1 MKKRSFLLIMNII
14 LIHFL
19 FLSFSE
25 SYGNDIE
32 SEINTQLK
40 ELEKMKSEQAK
51 LDQELKKLEKT
62 QKNIAAEI
70 QNIETKIERLEKDI
84 TTSRN
89 RILQLEK
96 DRAQLRR
103 DIDSL
108 SQDISASKN
117 KISQAMV
124 RAYKNNVNFDF
135 WSVFLGSHDPAEVE
149 EQWYLF
155 QKYSEHEMGNISKY
169 LNKRQNLQKKLKE
182 IEQKIKLE
190 AVLKE
195 KLVLEEKNVKK
206 LEETRKALLNQLL
219 VDKKKFQNSLKELV
233 AAQKNVTSLISQL
246 QKELKKS
253 QESTSAYTKNLPP
266 VKMGRFFWP
275 VSGGKVIKN
284 FGMSKDPVYQVQ
296 VFNPGIDI
304 AASRG
309 DNVYAAQD
317 GVVLLAR
324 SIRGYGKTILI
335 DHGQDVVTMYAYLD
349 SIQVNPGDMVKGGQT
364 IGLVGETGLT
374 NVPAVH
380 FEVRVGTNAQED
392 NPLKW
397 LKE

>member
-1 MKKRSFLLIMNII
+1 MRKHSFLIIVSII
-14 LIHFL
+14 LINFL
-19 FLSFSE
+19 FLNITDSLGS
-25 SYGNDIE
+25 DIE
-32 SEINTQLK
+32 SEINAQLK

-70 QNIETKIERLEKDI
+70 QNIENKIEKLEKDI

-96 DRAQLRR
+96 DRAHLRK
-103 DIDSL
+103 DIEGL
-108 SQDISASKN
+108 SQDISSSKT

-135 WSVFLGSHDPAEVE
+135 WSVFLGSSDPSEVE

-155 QKYSEHEMGNISKY
+155 QKYSDHEMSNISKY
-169 LNKRQNLQKKLKE
+169 LNKRQNLQNKLKE
-182 IEQKIKLE
+182 IEQKIRLE

-206 LEETRKALLNQLL
+206 LEETRKTLLNQLL
-219 VDKKKFQNSLKELV
+219 VDKKKFQSSLSELL
-233 AAQKNVTSLISQL
+233 AAQKNVTNLISQM

-253 QESTSAYTKNLPP
+253 RESTSASTKNLPP

-284 FGMSKDPVYQVQ
+284 FGMSKDPVYQIQ

-304 AASRG
+304 ATSRG

-349 SIQVNPGDMVKGGQT
+349 SIKVNPGDMVKGGQM

-380 FEVRVGTNAQED
+380 FEVRVGANAQED

-397 LKE
+397 LK

>member
-1 MKKRSFLLIMNII
+1 MRKLSFFLITSIII
-14 LIHFL
+14 LSIINL
-19 FLSFSE
+19 KVTESF
-25 SYGNDIE
+25 GIDIE
-32 SEINTQLK
+32 AEINTQLK
-40 ELEKMKSEQAK
+40 ELEKMKSEQVK
-51 LDQELKKLEKT
+51 LDQELKKIEKT
-62 QKNIAAEI
+62 QKNTAAEI
-70 QNIETKIERLEKDI
+70 QNIENKIEKLENDI

-96 DRAQLRR
+96 DRTYLRA

-108 SQDISASKN
+108 SKDISSSKT

-135 WSVFLGSHDPAEVE
+135 WSVFLGSSDPAEVE

-155 QKYSEHEMGNISKY
+155 QKYSEHEMNNISKY
-169 LNKRQNLQKKLKE
+169 LDQKQNLQKKLKE
-182 IEQKIKLE
+182 VEQKIRLE

-195 KLVLEEKNVKK
+195 KLVIEEKNVKK
-206 LEETRKALLNQLL
+206 LEETRKALLNQLIA
-219 VDKKKFQNSLKELV
+219 DKKNYQNGLSELA
-233 AAQKNVTSLISQL
+233 AAQKNVTKLIAQL
-246 QKELKKS
+246 QNELKKS
-253 QESTSAYTKNLPP
+253 RENAATSIKSLPP

-284 FGMSKDPVYQVQ
+284 FGISKDPVYQIQ

-317 GVVLLAR
+317 GIVLLAR

-349 SIQVNPGDMVKGGQT
+349 SIKVNPGDMVKGGQT

-397 LKE
+397 LK

>member
-1 MKKRSFLLIMNII
+1 MSGKHQLSFMMIFII
-14 LIHFL
+14 L
-19 FLSFSE
+19 FSMTLVSL
-25 SYGNDIE
+25 SYGADIE
-32 SEINTQLK
+32 SEIDTQMK
-40 ELEKMKSEQAK
+40 ELEKMKAEQAK
-51 LDQELKKLEKT
+51 LDQELKRLEKT
-62 QKNIAAEI
+62 QKNVSQEI
-70 QNIETKIERLEKDI
+70 QNIETQIEKLEKDI

-96 DRAQLRR
+96 ERARLRQ
-103 DIDSL
+103 DIQGI
-108 SQDISASKN
+108 SQDISLSKT

-135 WSVFLGSHDPAEVE
+135 WSFFLGSSDPAEVE

-155 QKYSEHEMGNISKY
+155 QKYSEYEIKNISQY
-169 LNKRQNLQKKLKE
+169 LNQKKKLQNKLKE
-182 IEQKIKLE
+182 VEQRIRLE

-195 KLVLEEKNVKK
+195 KLVLEEKNVKQ
-206 LEETRKALLNQLL
+206 LEETRKSLLTQ
-219 VDKKKFQNSLKELV
+219 VARDKKKFQDSLAELLT
-233 AAQKNVTSLISQL
+233 AQKNVTDLISQL
-246 QKELKKS
+246 QKELNKS
-253 QESTSAYTKNLPP
+253 RENVPSVGKLPP

-275 VSGGKVIKN
+275 VNGGKVVKN
-284 FGMSKDPVYQVQ
+284 FGMSKDPVYQIQ

-335 DHGQDVVTMYAYLD
+335 DHGQDVVTMYAHLD
-349 SIQVNPGDMVKGGQT
+349 TIRVNPGDLVKGGQN
-364 IGLVGETGLT
+364 IGAVGDTGLT
-374 NVPAVH
+374 ESPILH

-397 LKE
+397 LK

>member
-1 MKKRSFLLIMNII
+1 MRKLSFLIIICLIPA
-14 LIHFL
+14 LFL
-19 FLSFSE
+19 FLISPDCF
-25 SYGNDIE
+25 GNDIE
-32 SEINTQLK
+32 AEIDTQLK

-62 QKNIAAEI
+62 QKNVAAEI
-70 QNIETKIERLEKDI
+70 HNIENKIEKLENDI

-96 DRAQLRR
+96 DRALLRE
-103 DIDSL
+103 DIEGL
-108 SQDISASKN
+108 SQDISSSKT

-135 WSVFLGSHDPAEVE
+135 WSVFLGSSDPAEVE

-155 QKYSEHEMGNISKY
+155 QKYSEHEMGNISRY
-169 LNKRQNLQKKLKE
+169 LNKRQNLQNKLKE
-182 IEQKIKLE
+182 IEQKIRLE

-195 KLVLEEKNVKK
+195 KLVLDEKNVKK
-206 LEETRKALLNQLL
+206 LEETRKSLLNQLL
-219 VDKKKFQNSLKELV
+219 VDKKKFQNNLAELV
-233 AAQKNVTSLISQL
+233 AAQKNVTNLISQL

-253 QESTSAYTKNLPP
+253 RESTSASTKNLPP

-284 FGMSKDPVYQVQ
+284 FGMSKDPVYQIQ

-364 IGLVGETGLT
+364 IGLAGETGLT

-392 NPLKW
+392 NPIKW
-397 LKE
+397 LK

>member
-1 MKKRSFLLIMNII
+1 MRKHSFLIIVSII
-14 LIHFL
+14 LINFL
-19 FLSFSE
+19 FLNITDSLGS
-25 SYGNDIE
+25 DIE
-32 SEINTQLK
+32 SEINAQLK

-70 QNIETKIERLEKDI
+70 QNIENKIEKLEKDI

-96 DRAQLRR
+96 DRAHLRK
-103 DIDSL
+103 DIEGL
-108 SQDISASKN
+108 SQDISSSKT

-135 WSVFLGSHDPAEVE
+135 WSVFLGSSDPSEVE

-155 QKYSEHEMGNISKY
+155 QKYSDHEMSNISKY
-169 LNKRQNLQKKLKE
+169 LNKRQNLQNKLKE
-182 IEQKIKLE
+182 IEQKIRLE

-195 KLVLEEKNVKK
+195 KLVLEKKNVKK
-206 LEETRKALLNQLL
+206 LEETRKTLLNQLL
-219 VDKKKFQNSLKELV
+219 VDKKKFQSSLSELL
-233 AAQKNVTSLISQL
+233 AAQKNVTNLISQM

-253 QESTSAYTKNLPP
+253 RESTSASTKNLPP

-284 FGMSKDPVYQVQ
+284 FGMSKDPVYQIQ

-304 AASRG
+304 ATSRG

-349 SIQVNPGDMVKGGQT
+349 SIKVNPGDMVKGGQM

-380 FEVRVGTNAQED
+380 FEVRVGANAQED

-397 LKE
+397 LK

>member
-1 MKKRSFLLIMNII
+1 MRKLSFLII
-14 LIHFL
+14 VCIIPALFL
-19 FLSFSE
+19 FLNSPECF
-25 SYGNDIE
+25 GNDIE
-32 SEINTQLK
+32 AEINTQLK

-62 QKNIAAEI
+62 QKNVAAEI
-70 QNIETKIERLEKDI
+70 HNIENKIEKLENDI

-96 DRAQLRR
+96 DRALLRK
-103 DIDSL
+103 DIEGL
-108 SQDISASKN
+108 SQDISSSKT

-135 WSVFLGSHDPAEVE
+135 WSVFLGSSDPAEVE

-155 QKYSEHEMGNISKY
+155 KKYSEHEMGNISRY
-169 LNKRQNLQKKLKE
+169 LNKRQNLQNKLKE
-182 IEQKIKLE
+182 IEQKIRLE

-195 KLVLEEKNVKK
+195 KLVLDEKNVKK
-206 LEETRKALLNQLL
+206 LEETRKTLLNQLL
-219 VDKKKFQNSLKELV
+219 VDKKKFQNNLAELV
-233 AAQKNVTSLISQL
+233 AAQKNVTNLISQL

-253 QESTSAYTKNLPP
+253 RESSTASTKNLPP

-275 VSGGKVIKN
+275 VSGGKIIKN
-284 FGMSKDPVYQVQ
+284 FGMSKDPVYQIQ

-364 IGLVGETGLT
+364 IGLAGETGLT

-392 NPLKW
+392 NPIKW
-397 LKE
+397 LK

>member
-1 MKKRSFLLIMNII
+1 MRKLSFLII
-14 LIHFL
+14 VCIIPALFL
-19 FLSFSE
+19 FLNSPECF
-25 SYGNDIE
+25 GNDIE
-32 SEINTQLK
+32 AEINTQLK

-62 QKNIAAEI
+62 QKNVAAEI
-70 QNIETKIERLEKDI
+70 HNIENKIEKLENDI

-96 DRAQLRR
+96 DRALLRK
-103 DIDSL
+103 DIEGL
-108 SQDISASKN
+108 SQDISSSKT

-135 WSVFLGSHDPAEVE
+135 WSVFLGSSDPAEVE

-155 QKYSEHEMGNISKY
+155 KKYSEHEMGNISRY
-169 LNKRQNLQKKLKE
+169 LNKRQNLQNKLKE
-182 IEQKIKLE
+182 IEQKIRLE

-195 KLVLEEKNVKK
+195 KLVLDEKNVKK
-206 LEETRKALLNQLL
+206 LEETRKTLLNQLL
-219 VDKKKFQNSLKELV
+219 VDKKKFQNNLAELV
-233 AAQKNVTSLISQL
+233 AAQKNVTNLISQL

-253 QESTSAYTKNLPP
+253 RESSAASTKNLPP

-275 VSGGKVIKN
+275 VSGGKIIKN
-284 FGMSKDPVYQVQ
+284 FGMSKDPVYQIQ

-349 SIQVNPGDMVKGGQT
+349 SIQVNPGDMVRGGQT
-364 IGLVGETGLT
+364 IGLAGETGLT

-392 NPLKW
+392 NPIKW
-397 LKE
+397 LK

>member
-1 MKKRSFLLIMNII
+1 MRKLSFLII
-14 LIHFL
+14 VCIIPALFL
-19 FLSFSE
+19 FLNSPECF
-25 SYGNDIE
+25 GNDIE
-32 SEINTQLK
+32 AEINTQLK

-62 QKNIAAEI
+62 QKNVAAEI
-70 QNIETKIERLEKDI
+70 HNIENKIEKLENDI

-96 DRAQLRR
+96 DRALLRK
-103 DIDSL
+103 DIEGL
-108 SQDISASKN
+108 SQDISSSKT

-135 WSVFLGSHDPAEVE
+135 WSVFLGSSDPAEVE

-155 QKYSEHEMGNISKY
+155 KKYSEHEMGNISRY
-169 LNKRQNLQKKLKE
+169 LNKRQNLQNKLKE
-182 IEQKIKLE
+182 IEQKIRLE

-195 KLVLEEKNVKK
+195 KLVLDEKNVKK
-206 LEETRKALLNQLL
+206 LEETRKTLLNQLL
-219 VDKKKFQNSLKELV
+219 VDKKKFQNNLAELV
-233 AAQKNVTSLISQL
+233 AAQKNVTNLISQL

-253 QESTSAYTKNLPP
+253 RESSAASTKNLPP

-275 VSGGKVIKN
+275 VSGGKIIKN
-284 FGMSKDPVYQVQ
+284 FGMSKDPVYQIQ

-364 IGLVGETGLT
+364 IGLAGETGLT

-392 NPLKW
+392 NPIKW
-397 LKE
+397 LK

>member
-1 MKKRSFLLIMNII
+1 MKKLFFFLITSIII
-14 LIHFL
+14 LSIISL
-19 FLSFSE
+19 KVTESF
-25 SYGNDIE
+25 GIDIE
-32 SEINTQLK
+32 AEINTQLK
-40 ELEKMKSEQAK
+40 ELEKMKSEQVK
-51 LDQELKKLEKT
+51 LDQELKKIEKT
-62 QKNIAAEI
+62 QKNTAAEI
-70 QNIETKIERLEKDI
+70 QNIENKIEKLENDI

-96 DRAQLRR
+96 DRTYLRA
-103 DIDSL
+103 DIESL
-108 SQDISASKN
+108 SQDISSSKT

-135 WSVFLGSHDPAEVE
+135 WSVFLGSSDPAEVE

-155 QKYSEHEMGNISKY
+155 QKYSEHEINNISKY
-169 LNKRQNLQKKLKE
+169 LDQKQNLQKKLKE
-182 IEQKIKLE
+182 VEQKIRLE

-195 KLVLEEKNVKK
+195 KLVIEEKNVKK
-206 LEETRKALLNQLL
+206 LEETRKALLNQLIA
-219 VDKKKFQNSLKELV
+219 DKKNYQNSLSELA
-233 AAQKNVTSLISQL
+233 AAQKNVTKLIAQL
-246 QKELKKS
+246 QNELKKS
-253 QESTSAYTKNLPP
+253 RENAATSIKSLPP

-284 FGMSKDPVYQVQ
+284 FGISKDPVYQIQ

-317 GVVLLAR
+317 GIVLLAR

-349 SIQVNPGDMVKGGQT
+349 SIKVNPGDMVKGGQT

-397 LKE
+397 LK

>member
-1 MKKRSFLLIMNII
+1 MKKLFFFLITSIII
-14 LIHFL
+14 LSIISL
-19 FLSFSE
+19 KVTESF
-25 SYGNDIE
+25 GIDIE
-32 SEINTQLK
+32 AEINTQLK
-40 ELEKMKSEQAK
+40 ELEKMKSEQVK
-51 LDQELKKLEKT
+51 LDQELKKIEKT
-62 QKNIAAEI
+62 QKNTAAEI
-70 QNIETKIERLEKDI
+70 QNIENKIEKLENDI

-96 DRAQLRR
+96 DRTYLRA

-108 SQDISASKN
+108 SQDISSSKT

-135 WSVFLGSHDPAEVE
+135 WSVFLGSSDPAEVE

-155 QKYSEHEMGNISKY
+155 QKYSEHEMNNISKY
-169 LNKRQNLQKKLKE
+169 LDQKQNLQKKLKE
-182 IEQKIKLE
+182 VEQKIRLE

-195 KLVLEEKNVKK
+195 KLVIEEKNVKK
-206 LEETRKALLNQLL
+206 LEETRKALLNQLIA
-219 VDKKKFQNSLKELV
+219 DKKNYQNSLSELA
-233 AAQKNVTSLISQL
+233 AAQKNVTKLIAQL
-246 QKELKKS
+246 QNELKKS
-253 QESTSAYTKNLPP
+253 RENAATSIKSLPP

-284 FGMSKDPVYQVQ
+284 FGISKDPVYQIQ

-317 GVVLLAR
+317 GIVLLAR

-349 SIQVNPGDMVKGGQT
+349 SIKVNPGDMVKGGQT

-397 LKE
+397 LK

>member
-1 MKKRSFLLIMNII
+1 MRKLSFFLITSIII
-14 LIHFL
+14 LSIINL
-19 FLSFSE
+19 KVTESF
-25 SYGNDIE
+25 GIDIE
-32 SEINTQLK
+32 AEINTQLK
-40 ELEKMKSEQAK
+40 ELEKMKSEQVK
-51 LDQELKKLEKT
+51 LDQELKKIEKT
-62 QKNIAAEI
+62 QKNTAAEI
-70 QNIETKIERLEKDI
+70 QNIENKIEKLENDI

-96 DRAQLRR
+96 DRTYLRA

-108 SQDISASKN
+108 SKDISSSKT

-135 WSVFLGSHDPAEVE
+135 WSVFLGSSDPAEVE

-155 QKYSEHEMGNISKY
+155 QKYSEHEMNNISKY
-169 LNKRQNLQKKLKE
+169 LDQKQNLQKKLKE
-182 IEQKIKLE
+182 VEQKIRLE

-195 KLVLEEKNVKK
+195 KLVIEEKNVKK
-206 LEETRKALLNQLL
+206 LEETRKALLNQLIA
-219 VDKKKFQNSLKELV
+219 DKKNYQNSLSELA
-233 AAQKNVTSLISQL
+233 AAQKNVTKLIAQL
-246 QKELKKS
+246 QNELKKS
-253 QESTSAYTKNLPP
+253 RENAATSIKSLPP
-266 VKMGRFFWP
+266 VKMGRFFLP

-284 FGMSKDPVYQVQ
+284 FGISKDPVYQIQ

-349 SIQVNPGDMVKGGQT
+349 SIQVNPGDMVRGGQT
-364 IGLVGETGLT
+364 IGLAGETGLT

-392 NPLKW
+392 NPIKW
-397 LKE
+397 LK

>member
-1 MKKRSFLLIMNII
+1 MRKHSFLIIVSII
-14 LIHFL
+14 LINFL
-19 FLSFSE
+19 FLNITDSLGS
-25 SYGNDIE
+25 DIE
-32 SEINTQLK
+32 SEINAQLK

-70 QNIETKIERLEKDI
+70 QNIENKIEKLEKDI

-96 DRAQLRR
+96 DRAHLRK
-103 DIDSL
+103 DIEGL
-108 SQDISASKN
+108 SQDISSSKT

-135 WSVFLGSHDPAEVE
+135 WSVFLGSSDPSEVE

-155 QKYSEHEMGNISKY
+155 KKYSDHEMSNISKY
-169 LNKRQNLQKKLKE
+169 LNKRQNLQNKLKE
-182 IEQKIKLE
+182 IEQKIRLE

-206 LEETRKALLNQLL
+206 LEETRKTLLNQLL
-219 VDKKKFQNSLKELV
+219 VDKKKFQSSLSELL
-233 AAQKNVTSLISQL
+233 AAQKNVTNLISQM

-253 QESTSAYTKNLPP
+253 RESTSASTKNLPP

-284 FGMSKDPVYQVQ
+284 FGMSKDPVYQIQ

-304 AASRG
+304 ATSRG

-335 DHGQDVVTMYAYLD
+335 DHGQDVVTMYAFLD
-349 SIQVNPGDMVKGGQT
+349 SIKVNPGDMVKGGQM

-380 FEVRVGTNAQED
+380 FEVRVGANAQED

-397 LKE
+397 LK

>member
-1 MKKRSFLLIMNII
+1 MRKHSFLIIVSII
-14 LIHFL
+14 LINFL
-19 FLSFSE
+19 FLNITDSLGS
-25 SYGNDIE
+25 DIE
-32 SEINTQLK
+32 SEINAQLK

-70 QNIETKIERLEKDI
+70 QNIENKIEKLEKDI

-96 DRAQLRR
+96 DRAHLRK
-103 DIDSL
+103 DIEGL
-108 SQDISASKN
+108 SQDISSSKT

-135 WSVFLGSHDPAEVE
+135 WSVFLGSSDPSEVE

-155 QKYSEHEMGNISKY
+155 QKYSDHEMSNISKY
-169 LNKRQNLQKKLKE
+169 LNKRQNLQNKLKE
-182 IEQKIKLE
+182 IEQKIRLE

-206 LEETRKALLNQLL
+206 LEETRKTLLNQLL
-219 VDKKKFQNSLKELV
+219 VDKKKFQSSLSELL
-233 AAQKNVTSLISQL
+233 AAQKNVTNLISQM

-253 QESTSAYTKNLPP
+253 RESTSASTKNLPP

-284 FGMSKDPVYQVQ
+284 FGMSKDPVYQIQ

-304 AASRG
+304 ATSRG

-335 DHGQDVVTMYAYLD
+335 DHGQDVVTMYAFLD
-349 SIQVNPGDMVKGGQT
+349 SIKVNPGDMVKGGQM

-380 FEVRVGTNAQED
+380 FEVRVGANAQED

-397 LKE
+397 LK

>member
-1 MKKRSFLLIMNII
+1 MRKLSFLII
-14 LIHFL
+14 VCIIPALFL
-19 FLSFSE
+19 FLNSPECF
-25 SYGNDIE
+25 GNDIE
-32 SEINTQLK
+32 AEINTQLK
-40 ELEKMKSEQAK
+40 ELEKMKSEQVK
-51 LDQELKKLEKT
+51 LDQELKKIEKT
-62 QKNIAAEI
+62 QKNTAAEI
-70 QNIETKIERLEKDI
+70 QNIENKIEKLENDI

-96 DRAQLRR
+96 DRTYLRA

-108 SQDISASKN
+108 SKDISSSKT

-135 WSVFLGSHDPAEVE
+135 WSVFLGSSDPAEVE

-155 QKYSEHEMGNISKY
+155 QKYSEHEMNNISKY
-169 LNKRQNLQKKLKE
+169 LDQKQNLQKKLKE
-182 IEQKIKLE
+182 VEQKIRLE

-195 KLVLEEKNVKK
+195 KSVIEEKNVKK
-206 LEETRKALLNQLL
+206 LEETRKALLNQLIA
-219 VDKKKFQNSLKELV
+219 DKKNYQNSLSELA
-233 AAQKNVTSLISQL
+233 AAQKNVTKLIAQL
-246 QKELKKS
+246 QNELKKS
-253 QESTSAYTKNLPP
+253 RENAATSIKSLPP

-284 FGMSKDPVYQVQ
+284 FGISKDPVYQIQ

-317 GVVLLAR
+317 GIVLLAR

-349 SIQVNPGDMVKGGQT
+349 SIKVNPGDMVKGGQT

-397 LKE
+397 LK

>member
-1 MKKRSFLLIMNII
+1 MKKLFFFLITSIII
-14 LIHFL
+14 LSIISL
-19 FLSFSE
+19 KVTESF
-25 SYGNDIE
+25 GIDIE
-32 SEINTQLK
+32 AEINTQLK
-40 ELEKMKSEQAK
+40 ELEKMKSEQVK
-51 LDQELKKLEKT
+51 LDQELKKIEKT

-70 QNIETKIERLEKDI
+70 QNIENKIEKLENDI

-96 DRAQLRR
+96 DRTYLRA

-108 SQDISASKN
+108 SKDISSSKT

-135 WSVFLGSHDPAEVE
+135 WSVFLGSSDPAEVE

-155 QKYSEHEMGNISKY
+155 QKYSEHEMNNISKY
-169 LNKRQNLQKKLKE
+169 LDQKQNLQKKLKE
-182 IEQKIKLE
+182 VEQKIRLE

-195 KLVLEEKNVKK
+195 KLVIEEKNVKK
-206 LEETRKALLNQLL
+206 LEETRKALLNQLIA
-219 VDKKKFQNSLKELV
+219 DKKNYQNSLSELA
-233 AAQKNVTSLISQL
+233 AAQKNVTKLIAQL
-246 QKELKKS
+246 QNELKKS
-253 QESTSAYTKNLPP
+253 RENAATSIKSLPP

-284 FGMSKDPVYQVQ
+284 FGISKDPVYQIQ

-317 GVVLLAR
+317 GIVLLAR

-349 SIQVNPGDMVKGGQT
+349 SIKVNPGDMVKGGQT

-397 LKE
+397 LK

>member
-1 MKKRSFLLIMNII
+1 MRKHSFLIIVSII
-14 LIHFL
+14 LINFL
-19 FLSFSE
+19 FLNITDSLGS
-25 SYGNDIE
+25 DIE
-32 SEINTQLK
+32 SEINAQLK

-70 QNIETKIERLEKDI
+70 QNIENKIEKLEKDI

-96 DRAQLRR
+96 DRAHLRK
-103 DIDSL
+103 DIEGL
-108 SQDISASKN
+108 SQDISSSKT

-135 WSVFLGSHDPAEVE
+135 WSVFLGSSDPSEVE

-155 QKYSEHEMGNISKY
+155 QKYSDHEMSNISKY
-169 LNKRQNLQKKLKE
+169 LNKRQNLQNKLKE
-182 IEQKIKLE
+182 IEQKIRLE

-206 LEETRKALLNQLL
+206 LEETRKTLLNQLL
-219 VDKKKFQNSLKELV
+219 VDKKKFQSSLSELL
-233 AAQKNVTSLISQL
+233 AAQKNVTNLISQM

-253 QESTSAYTKNLPP
+253 RESTSASTKNLPP

-284 FGMSKDPVYQVQ
+284 FGMSKDPVYQIQ

-304 AASRG
+304 ATSRG

-349 SIQVNPGDMVKGGQT
+349 SIKVNPGDMVKGGQM

-392 NPLKW
+392 NPIKW
-397 LKE
+397 LK

>member
-1 MKKRSFLLIMNII
+1 
-14 LIHFL
+14 
-19 FLSFSE
+19 
-25 SYGNDIE
+25 
-32 SEINTQLK
+32 
-40 ELEKMKSEQAK
+40 
-51 LDQELKKLEKT
+51 
-62 QKNIAAEI
+62 
-70 QNIETKIERLEKDI
+70 
-84 TTSRN
+84 
-89 RILQLEK
+89 
-96 DRAQLRR
+96 
-103 DIDSL
+103 
-108 SQDISASKN
+108 
-117 KISQAMV
+117 MV
-124 RAYKNNVNFDF
+124 RAYKNNDNFDC
-135 WSVFLGSHDPAEVE
+135 WSVFLGSSDPAEVE

-155 QKYSEHEMGNISKY
+155 QKYSEHEMNNISKY
-169 LNKRQNLQKKLKE
+169 LDQKQNLQKKLKE
-182 IEQKIKLE
+182 VEQKIRLE

-195 KLVLEEKNVKK
+195 KLVIEEKNVKK
-206 LEETRKALLNQLL
+206 LEETRKALLNQLIA
-219 VDKKKFQNSLKELV
+219 DKKNYQNSLSELA
-233 AAQKNVTSLISQL
+233 AAQKNVTKLIAQL
-246 QKELKKS
+246 QNELKKS
-253 QESTSAYTKNLPP
+253 RENAATSIKSLPP

-284 FGMSKDPVYQVQ
+284 FGISKDPVYQIQ

-317 GVVLLAR
+317 GIVLLAR

-349 SIQVNPGDMVKGGQT
+349 SIKVNPGDMVKGGQT

-397 LKE
+397 LK

>member
-1 MKKRSFLLIMNII
+1 MRKLSFFLITSIII
-14 LIHFL
+14 LSIINL
-19 FLSFSE
+19 KVTESF
-25 SYGNDIE
+25 GIDIE
-32 SEINTQLK
+32 AEINTQLK
-40 ELEKMKSEQAK
+40 ELEKMKSEQVK
-51 LDQELKKLEKT
+51 LDQELKKIEKT
-62 QKNIAAEI
+62 QKNTAAEI
-70 QNIETKIERLEKDI
+70 QNIENKIEKLENDI

-96 DRAQLRR
+96 DRTYLRA

-108 SQDISASKN
+108 SKDISSSKT

-135 WSVFLGSHDPAEVE
+135 WSVFLGSSDPAEVE

-155 QKYSEHEMGNISKY
+155 QKYSEHEMNNISKY
-169 LNKRQNLQKKLKE
+169 LDQKQNLQKKLKE
-182 IEQKIKLE
+182 VEQKIRLE

-195 KLVLEEKNVKK
+195 KSVIEEKNVKK
-206 LEETRKALLNQLL
+206 LEETRKALLNQLIA
-219 VDKKKFQNSLKELV
+219 DKKNYQNSLSELA
-233 AAQKNVTSLISQL
+233 AAQKNVTKLIAQL
-246 QKELKKS
+246 QNELKKS
-253 QESTSAYTKNLPP
+253 RENAATSIKSLPP

-284 FGMSKDPVYQVQ
+284 FGISKDPVYQIQ

-317 GVVLLAR
+317 GIVLLAR

-349 SIQVNPGDMVKGGQT
+349 SIKVNPGDMVKGGQT

-397 LKE
+397 LK

>member
-1 MKKRSFLLIMNII
+1 
-14 LIHFL
+14 
-19 FLSFSE
+19 
-25 SYGNDIE
+25 
-32 SEINTQLK
+32 
-40 ELEKMKSEQAK
+40 
-51 LDQELKKLEKT
+51 
-62 QKNIAAEI
+62 
-70 QNIETKIERLEKDI
+70 
-84 TTSRN
+84 
-89 RILQLEK
+89 
-96 DRAQLRR
+96 
-103 DIDSL
+103 
-108 SQDISASKN
+108 
-117 KISQAMV
+117 MV

-135 WSVFLGSHDPAEVE
+135 WSVFLGSSDPSEVE

-155 QKYSEHEMGNISKY
+155 QKYSDHEMSNISKY
-169 LNKRQNLQKKLKE
+169 LNKRQNLQNKLKE
-182 IEQKIKLE
+182 IEQKIRLE

-206 LEETRKALLNQLL
+206 LEETRKTLLNQLL
-219 VDKKKFQNSLKELV
+219 VDKKKFQSSLSELL
-233 AAQKNVTSLISQL
+233 AAQKNVTNLISQM

-253 QESTSAYTKNLPP
+253 RESTSASTKNLPP

-284 FGMSKDPVYQVQ
+284 FGMSKDPVYQIQ

-304 AASRG
+304 ATSRG

-349 SIQVNPGDMVKGGQT
+349 SIKVNPGDMVKGGQM

-380 FEVRVGTNAQED
+380 FEVRVGANAQED

-397 LKE
+397 LK

>member
-1 MKKRSFLLIMNII
+1 MRKHSFLIIVSII
-14 LIHFL
+14 LINFL
-19 FLSFSE
+19 FLNITDSLGS
-25 SYGNDIE
+25 DIE
-32 SEINTQLK
+32 SEINAQLK

-70 QNIETKIERLEKDI
+70 QNIENKIEKLEKDI

-96 DRAQLRR
+96 DRAHLRK
-103 DIDSL
+103 DIEDL
-108 SQDISASKN
+108 SQDISSSKT

-135 WSVFLGSHDPAEVE
+135 WSVFLGSSDPSEVE

-155 QKYSEHEMGNISKY
+155 QKYSDHEMSNISKY
-169 LNKRQNLQKKLKE
+169 LNKRQNLQNKLKE
-182 IEQKIKLE
+182 IEQKIRLE

-206 LEETRKALLNQLL
+206 LEETRKTLLNQLL
-219 VDKKKFQNSLKELV
+219 VDKKKFQSSLSELL
-233 AAQKNVTSLISQL
+233 AAQKNVTNLISQM

-253 QESTSAYTKNLPP
+253 RESTSASTKNLPP

-284 FGMSKDPVYQVQ
+284 FGMSKDPVYQIQ

-304 AASRG
+304 ATSRG

-349 SIQVNPGDMVKGGQT
+349 SIKVNPGDMVKGGQM

-380 FEVRVGTNAQED
+380 FEVRVGANAQED

-397 LKE
+397 LK

>member
-1 MKKRSFLLIMNII
+1 MKKLFFFLITSIII
-14 LIHFL
+14 LSIISL
-19 FLSFSE
+19 KVTESF
-25 SYGNDIE
+25 GIDIE
-32 SEINTQLK
+32 AEINTQLK
-40 ELEKMKSEQAK
+40 ELEKMKSEQVK
-51 LDQELKKLEKT
+51 LDQELKKIEKT
-62 QKNIAAEI
+62 QKNTAAEI
-70 QNIETKIERLEKDI
+70 QNIENKIEKLENDI

-96 DRAQLRR
+96 DRTYLRA
-103 DIDSL
+103 DIESL
-108 SQDISASKN
+108 SQDISSSKT

-135 WSVFLGSHDPAEVE
+135 WSVFLGSSDPAEVE

-155 QKYSEHEMGNISKY
+155 QKYSEHEMNNISKY
-169 LNKRQNLQKKLKE
+169 LDQKQNLQKKLKE
-182 IEQKIKLE
+182 VEQKIRLE

-195 KLVLEEKNVKK
+195 KLVIEEKNVKK
-206 LEETRKALLNQLL
+206 LEETRKALLNQLIA
-219 VDKKKFQNSLKELV
+219 DKKNYQNSLSELA
-233 AAQKNVTSLISQL
+233 AAQKNVTKLIAQL
-246 QKELKKS
+246 QNELKKS
-253 QESTSAYTKNLPP
+253 RENAATSIKSLPP

-284 FGMSKDPVYQVQ
+284 FGISKDPVYQIQ

-317 GVVLLAR
+317 GIVLLAR

-349 SIQVNPGDMVKGGQT
+349 SIKVNPGDMVKGGQT

-397 LKE
+397 LK

>member
-1 MKKRSFLLIMNII
+1 MRKLSFLII
-14 LIHFL
+14 VCIIPALFL
-19 FLSFSE
+19 FLNSPECF
-25 SYGNDIE
+25 GNDIE
-32 SEINTQLK
+32 AEINTQLK

-62 QKNIAAEI
+62 QKNVAAEI
-70 QNIETKIERLEKDI
+70 HNIENKIEKLENDI

-96 DRAQLRR
+96 DRALLRK
-103 DIDSL
+103 DIEGL
-108 SQDISASKN
+108 SQDISSSKT

-135 WSVFLGSHDPAEVE
+135 WSVFLGSSDPAEVE

-155 QKYSEHEMGNISKY
+155 KKYSEHEMGNISRY
-169 LNKRQNLQKKLKE
+169 LNKRQNLQNKLKE
-182 IEQKIKLE
+182 IEQKIRLE

-195 KLVLEEKNVKK
+195 KLVLDEKNVKK
-206 LEETRKALLNQLL
+206 LEETRKTLLNQLL
-219 VDKKKFQNSLKELV
+219 VDKKKFQNNLAELV
-233 AAQKNVTSLISQL
+233 AAQKNVTNLISQL

-253 QESTSAYTKNLPP
+253 RESSTASTKNLPP

-275 VSGGKVIKN
+275 VSGGKIIKN
-284 FGMSKDPVYQVQ
+284 FGMSKDPVYQIQ

-349 SIQVNPGDMVKGGQT
+349 SIQVNPGDMVRGGQT
-364 IGLVGETGLT
+364 IGLAGETGLT

-392 NPLKW
+392 NPIKW
-397 LKE
+397 LK

>member
-1 MKKRSFLLIMNII
+1 MKKLFFFLITSIII
-14 LIHFL
+14 LSIISL
-19 FLSFSE
+19 KVTESF
-25 SYGNDIE
+25 GIDIE
-32 SEINTQLK
+32 AEINTQLK
-40 ELEKMKSEQAK
+40 ELEKMKSEQVK
-51 LDQELKKLEKT
+51 LDQELKKIEKT

-70 QNIETKIERLEKDI
+70 QNIENKIEKLENDI

-96 DRAQLRR
+96 DRTYLRA
-103 DIDSL
+103 DIESL
-108 SQDISASKN
+108 SQDISSSKT

-135 WSVFLGSHDPAEVE
+135 WSVFLGSSDPAEVE

-155 QKYSEHEMGNISKY
+155 QKYSEHEMNNISKY
-169 LNKRQNLQKKLKE
+169 LDQKQNLQKKLKE
-182 IEQKIKLE
+182 VEQKIRLE

-195 KLVLEEKNVKK
+195 KLVIEEKNVKK
-206 LEETRKALLNQLL
+206 LEETRKALLNQLIA
-219 VDKKKFQNSLKELV
+219 DKKNYQNSLSELA
-233 AAQKNVTSLISQL
+233 AAQKNVTKLIAQL
-246 QKELKKS
+246 QNELKKS
-253 QESTSAYTKNLPP
+253 RENAATSIKSLPP

-284 FGMSKDPVYQVQ
+284 FGISKDPVYQIQ

-317 GVVLLAR
+317 GIVLLAR

-349 SIQVNPGDMVKGGQT
+349 SIKVNPGDMVKGGQT

-397 LKE
+397 LK

>member
-1 MKKRSFLLIMNII
+1 MKKLFFFLITSIII
-14 LIHFL
+14 LSIINL
-19 FLSFSE
+19 KVTESF
-25 SYGNDIE
+25 GIDIE
-32 SEINTQLK
+32 AEINTQLK
-40 ELEKMKSEQAK
+40 ELEKMKSEQVK
-51 LDQELKKLEKT
+51 LDQELKKIEKT

-70 QNIETKIERLEKDI
+70 QNIENKIEKLENDI

-96 DRAQLRR
+96 DRTYLRA
-103 DIDSL
+103 DIESL
-108 SQDISASKN
+108 SQDISSSKT

-135 WSVFLGSHDPAEVE
+135 WSVFLGSSDPAEVE

-155 QKYSEHEMGNISKY
+155 QKYSEHEMNNISKY
-169 LNKRQNLQKKLKE
+169 LDQKQNLQKKLKE
-182 IEQKIKLE
+182 VEQKIRLE

-195 KLVLEEKNVKK
+195 KLVIEEKNVKK
-206 LEETRKALLNQLL
+206 LEETRKALLNQLIA
-219 VDKKKFQNSLKELV
+219 DKKNYQNSLSELA
-233 AAQKNVTSLISQL
+233 AAQKNVTKLIAQL
-246 QKELKKS
+246 QNELKKS
-253 QESTSAYTKNLPP
+253 RENAATSIKSLPP

-284 FGMSKDPVYQVQ
+284 FGISKDPVYQIQ

-317 GVVLLAR
+317 GIVLLAR

-349 SIQVNPGDMVKGGQT
+349 SIKVNPGDMVKGGQT

-397 LKE
+397 LK

>member
-1 MKKRSFLLIMNII
+1 MRKHSFLIIVSII
-14 LIHFL
+14 LINFL
-19 FLSFSE
+19 FLNITDSVGS
-25 SYGNDIE
+25 DIE
-32 SEINTQLK
+32 SEINAQLN

-70 QNIETKIERLEKDI
+70 QNIENKIEKLEKDI

-96 DRAQLRR
+96 DRAHLRK
-103 DIDSL
+103 DIEGL
-108 SQDISASKN
+108 GQDISSSKT

-135 WSVFLGSHDPAEVE
+135 WSVFLGSSDPSEVE

-155 QKYSEHEMGNISKY
+155 QKYSDHEMSNISKY
-169 LNKRQNLQKKLKE
+169 LNKRQNLQNKLKE
-182 IEQKIKLE
+182 IEQKIRLE

-206 LEETRKALLNQLL
+206 LEETRKTLLNQLL
-219 VDKKKFQNSLKELV
+219 VDKKKFQSSLSELL
-233 AAQKNVTSLISQL
+233 AAQKNVTNLISQM

-253 QESTSAYTKNLPP
+253 RESTSASTKNLPP

-284 FGMSKDPVYQVQ
+284 FGMSKDPVYQIQ

-304 AASRG
+304 ATSRG

-349 SIQVNPGDMVKGGQT
+349 SIKVNPGDMVKGGQM

-380 FEVRVGTNAQED
+380 FEVRVGANAQED

-397 LKE
+397 LK

>member
-1 MKKRSFLLIMNII
+1 MRKLSFFLITSIII
-14 LIHFL
+14 LSIINL
-19 FLSFSE
+19 KVTESF
-25 SYGNDIE
+25 GIDIE
-32 SEINTQLK
+32 AEINTQLK
-40 ELEKMKSEQAK
+40 ELEKMKSEQVK
-51 LDQELKKLEKT
+51 LDQELKKIEKT
-62 QKNIAAEI
+62 QKNTAAEI
-70 QNIETKIERLEKDI
+70 QNIENKIEKLENDI

-96 DRAQLRR
+96 DRTYLRA

-108 SQDISASKN
+108 SKDISSSKT

-135 WSVFLGSHDPAEVE
+135 WSVFLGSSDPAEVE

-155 QKYSEHEMGNISKY
+155 QKYSEHEMNNISKY
-169 LNKRQNLQKKLKE
+169 LDQKQNLQKKLKE
-182 IEQKIKLE
+182 VEQKIRLE

-195 KLVLEEKNVKK
+195 KLVIEEKNVKK
-206 LEETRKALLNQLL
+206 LEETRKALLNQLIA
-219 VDKKKFQNSLKELV
+219 DKKNYQNSLSELA
-233 AAQKNVTSLISQL
+233 AAQKNVTKLIAQL
-246 QKELKKS
+246 QNELKKS
-253 QESTSAYTKNLPP
+253 RENAATSIKSLPP

-284 FGMSKDPVYQVQ
+284 FGISKDPVYQIQ

-317 GVVLLAR
+317 GIVLLAR

-349 SIQVNPGDMVKGGQT
+349 SIKVNPGDMVKGGQT

-397 LKE
+397 LK

>member
-1 MKKRSFLLIMNII
+1 MKKLFFFLITSIII
-14 LIHFL
+14 LSIISL
-19 FLSFSE
+19 KVTESF
-25 SYGNDIE
+25 GIDIE
-32 SEINTQLK
+32 AEINTQLK
-40 ELEKMKSEQAK
+40 ELEKMKSEQVK
-51 LDQELKKLEKT
+51 LDQELKKIEKT

-70 QNIETKIERLEKDI
+70 QNIENKIEKLENDI

-96 DRAQLRR
+96 DRTYLRA
-103 DIDSL
+103 DIESL
-108 SQDISASKN
+108 SQDISSSKT

-135 WSVFLGSHDPAEVE
+135 WSVFLGSSDPAEVE

-155 QKYSEHEMGNISKY
+155 QKYSEHEMNNISKY
-169 LNKRQNLQKKLKE
+169 LDQKQNLQKKLKE
-182 IEQKIKLE
+182 VEQKIRLE

-195 KLVLEEKNVKK
+195 KSVIEEKNVKK
-206 LEETRKALLNQLL
+206 LEETRKALLNQLIA
-219 VDKKKFQNSLKELV
+219 DKKNYQNSLSELA
-233 AAQKNVTSLISQL
+233 AAQKNVTKLIAQL
-246 QKELKKS
+246 QNELKKS
-253 QESTSAYTKNLPP
+253 RENAATSIKSLPP

-284 FGMSKDPVYQVQ
+284 FGISKDPVYQIQ

-317 GVVLLAR
+317 GIVLLAR

-349 SIQVNPGDMVKGGQT
+349 SIKVNPGDMVKGGQT

-397 LKE
+397 LK